1 MTQTRYTADDFLAL
15 ETLLHDVASGGE
27 EPLAI
32 RARELLDRISA
43 SSKYVDERARL
54 ISLYEV
60 PRMLGSS
67 LDIDEVINQV
77 MDAVIQLTGAERGFL
92 MLANEAKEELDI
104 MAARN
109 FERTNL
115 DKKEMEVS
123 RTVIKEALH
132 TGEGVVTT
140 NAQTDE
146 RYSNKD
152 SVTRYALRSI
162 LCQPLQARGEILG
175 VIYVDHKVR
184 EGVFDE
190 DDRDMLAALASQA
203 AVAIDNARLFTQTD
217 ESLEQRV
224 DELEMLQQIDRELNF
239 GLDFDRVLDLTLQW
253 AIKGTNARD
262 GWIAILSEDGTTMTV
277 QTGKDKDTI
286 VDINQPHLT
295 HVMEEGIVS
304 VQASAVSPQINEM
317 TAPVRREDQTIALIS
332 VHKVD
337 HPFDRNAELFMMRLA
352 DHAAVAIENTRLYHA
367 AQQSDKAKSQF
378 ISVASH
384 ELKIPLTSIRGYAD
398 LIRRGTV
405 GPVTEQQVIFLDTIR
420 DNVDRMSN
428 LVSDLADISRIETG
442 QLKIEI
448 TEVSLT
454 DCVRETV
461 VGLRPQIEAK
471 RQILSLDLPD
481 GMPLVLVDRAR
492 LIQILTNLL
501 SNANKYTPEGGD
513 LMVSAQVE
521 VESVRVSVQDNGIG
535 LSETDQSKLFLQFF
549 RSDEPAVREET
560 GWGLGLYVTQR
571 LVELL
576 GGEIGVESEIGKGS
590 IFWFAVP
597 TAGE

>member
-54 ISLYEV
+54 IALYEV
-60 PRMLGSS
+60 SRMLGSS

-184 EGVFDE
+184 EGVFD
-190 DDRDMLAALASQA
+190 
-203 AVAIDNARLFTQTD
+203 
-217 ESLEQRV
+217 
-224 DELEMLQQIDRELNF
+224 
-239 GLDFDRVLDLTLQW
+239 
-253 AIKGTNARD
+253 
-262 GWIAILSEDGTTMTV
+262 
-277 QTGKDKDTI
+277 
-286 VDINQPHLT
+286 
-295 HVMEEGIVS
+295 
-304 VQASAVSPQINEM
+304 
-317 TAPVRREDQTIALIS
+317 
-332 VHKVD
+332 
-337 HPFDRNAELFMMRLA
+337 
-352 DHAAVAIENTRLYHA
+352 
-367 AQQSDKAKSQF
+367 
-378 ISVASH
+378 
-384 ELKIPLTSIRGYAD
+384 
-398 LIRRGTV
+398 
-405 GPVTEQQVIFLDTIR
+405 
-420 DNVDRMSN
+420 
-428 LVSDLADISRIETG
+428 
-442 QLKIEI
+442 
-448 TEVSLT
+448 
-454 DCVRETV
+454 
-461 VGLRPQIEAK
+461 
-471 RQILSLDLPD
+471 
-481 GMPLVLVDRAR
+481 
-492 LIQILTNLL
+492 
-501 SNANKYTPEGGD
+501 
-513 LMVSAQVE
+513 
-521 VESVRVSVQDNGIG
+521 
-535 LSETDQSKLFLQFF
+535 
-549 RSDEPAVREET
+549 
-560 GWGLGLYVTQR
+560 
-571 LVELL
+571 
-576 GGEIGVESEIGKGS
+576 
-590 IFWFAVP
+590 
-597 TAGE
+597 